1 MRFEKQ
7 ARGFTLIEMAIVLV
21 IIGIILAG
29 VMKGRDIVRGS
40 QVKQFSQQFAQK
52 WQTIAQTY
60 YDKTGQFL
68 NDSPANG
75 GHTNPL
81 DGWMDGQTMNNSAT
95 LKARLEGVG
104 IEVCTMVKS
113 KLLTGL
119 NGPGPGGAGVV
130 EVCEDASAVALLNPW
145 QTLIDGEYAGATQVS
160 IELVNLNITLGGKVL
175 RRNVVVIYNLP
186 TDVAQGLDTAI
197 DGKADGVAGSCI
209 GLDAH
214 YNVTP
219 LANVTEM
226 TANLS
231 VVATAWAPAYDSTN
245 GAPAYQT
252 LGLILDY

>member
-75 GHTNPL
+75 GHTSPL
-81 DGWMDGQTMNNSAT
+81 DGWMDGNTLNNST
-95 LKARLEGVG
+95 NLKSVLEGVG
-104 IEVCTMVKS
+104 IELCTMVKS

-130 EVCEDASAVALLNPW
+130 DICEDASNTPILNPW

-160 IELVNLNITLGGKVL
+160 IELVNLNITMGGKVL
-175 RRNVVVIYNLP
+175 RRNVVVLYNVP

-197 DGKADGVAGSCI
+197 DGKADGIGGSCI

-214 YNVTP
+214 YGVTT
-219 LANVTEM
+219 LANVTVM
-226 TANLS
+226 SANLA
-231 VVATAWAPAYDSTN
+231 VTATAWGPAYDNTLG
-245 GAPAYQT
+245 GAAYQT
-252 LGLILDY
+252 VGLILDY